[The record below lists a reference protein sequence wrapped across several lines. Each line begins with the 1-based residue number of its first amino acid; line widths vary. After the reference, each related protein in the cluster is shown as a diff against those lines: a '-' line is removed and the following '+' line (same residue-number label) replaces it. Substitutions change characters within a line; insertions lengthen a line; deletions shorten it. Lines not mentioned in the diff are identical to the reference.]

1 MKKRR
6 RGRELCLKIL
16 YQWDIQKDDIKSQ
29 IEDFWKYNPTPDDIQ
44 SFTAR
49 LAEGTYNH
57 IKEID
62 STIERFSE
70 HWTLGRINKIDKNIM
85 RSAVYELLYEDEIP
99 SNVTINEAIDIA
111 KKYGT
116 EDSGHFV
123 NGILDRIKKELKC
136 DKKKNV
142 KD

>member
-29 IEDFWKYNPTPDDIQ
+29 IEDFWKYNQTSDDIK
-44 SFTAR
+44 SFTTR
-49 LAEGTYNH
+49 LAEGTYNN

-62 STIERFSE
+62 STIGRFCE
-70 HWTLGRINKIDKNIM
+70 HWTLDRINTIDKNIM
-85 RSAVYELLYEDEIP
+85 RSAVYELLYEDDIP

-123 NGILDRIKKELKC
+123 NGVLDRIKKELKC

>member
-123 NGILDRIKKELKC
+123 NGILDRIKKELQC